1 MKFDKKYVYYF
12 KGNYYI
18 WFGEHNGETYFDIS
32 VQPVQECE
40 LMRISLNNTGYYD
53 DLTYIWFG
61 KGIYMV
67 DEKNLTATQVTDNV
81 YDVHFLENSILAM
94 KMHSNRLD
102 EMIKIIPYENKII
115 SMGILQKENVLR

>member
-1 MKFDKKYVYYF
+1 
-12 KGNYYI
+12 
-18 WFGEHNGETYFDIS
+18 
-32 VQPVQECE
+32 
-40 LMRISLNNTGYYD
+40 
-53 DLTYIWFG
+53 
-61 KGIYMV
+61 MV

>member
-1 MKFDKKYVYYF
+1 
-12 KGNYYI
+12 
-18 WFGEHNGETYFDIS
+18 
-32 VQPVQECE
+32 
-40 LMRISLNNTGYYD
+40 
-53 DLTYIWFG
+53 
-61 KGIYMV
+61 MV

-115 SMGILQKENVLR
+115 SMGILQKENILR

>member
-1 MKFDKKYVYYF
+1 
-12 KGNYYI
+12 
-18 WFGEHNGETYFDIS
+18 
-32 VQPVQECE
+32 
-40 LMRISLNNTGYYD
+40 
-53 DLTYIWFG
+53 
-61 KGIYMV
+61 MV

-115 SMGILQKENVLR
+115 SMGILQKENILRWQR

>member
-1 MKFDKKYVYYF
+1 
-12 KGNYYI
+12 
-18 WFGEHNGETYFDIS
+18 
-32 VQPVQECE
+32 
-40 LMRISLNNTGYYD
+40 
-53 DLTYIWFG
+53 
-61 KGIYMV
+61 MV

-102 EMIKIIPYENKII
+102 EMIKIIPDENKII